1 MNVATNEN
9 FLKTQ
14 KRWAFAIQALGMG
27 LVFLSFLLSFV
38 YITVPALIFV
48 AYPALLIGWP
58 LWLIG
63 RGRSRRWSTA
73 GKVDEAFTNELKG
86 LNNRYALF
94 HHVVLGKTVLD
105 HVLVSPDGVLVV
117 EVKEGGGLVTCK
129 PDKDGADRWRLKLGI
144 IDRIAR
150 VGDESLGNPTLT
162 LDTKIAALR
171 EWVAAQGVLSRHL
184 PVAGAVAFYNPA
196 TGLHIEDSKYD
207 VLRLPEL
214 KEYVLT
220 GPAEAKRDVLLPTD
234 ERNRLITALRGLMP
248 VVVEKAPPAAK
259 PGTPAKPGPA
269 PTARR
274 RPGSDS
280 GATQPLPSNR
290 PAKR

>member
-1 MNVATNEN
+1 MNVATNEA

-14 KRWAFAIQALGMG
+14 KRWAFAIQAIGMG

-58 LWLIG
+58 LWLVG

-73 GKVDEAFTNELKG
+73 GKVDEALTTELKG

-105 HVLVSPDGVLVV
+105 HVLVSPDGVLVF

-129 PDKDGADRWRLKLGI
+129 PAKEGTDRWSMKLGI

-150 VGDESLGNPTLT
+150 FGDE
-162 LDTKIAALR
+162 
-171 EWVAAQGVLSRHL
+171 
-184 PVAGAVAFYNPA
+184 
-196 TGLHIEDSKYD
+196 
-207 VLRLPEL
+207 
-214 KEYVLT
+214 
-220 GPAEAKRDVLLPTD
+220 
-234 ERNRLITALRGLMP
+234 
-248 VVVEKAPPAAK
+248 
-259 PGTPAKPGPA
+259 
-269 PTARR
+269 
-274 RPGSDS
+274 
-280 GATQPLPSNR
+280 
-290 PAKR
+290 